1 MSDVPTP
8 AARENAD
15 PALRSSSLDDLPRF
29 VRPMMEFILI
39 VSVYLGSIIVL
50 ILAGVAVVMLTV
62 NVLAGGDTAP
72 AGPAMAW
79 LMP

>member
-1 MSDVPTP
+1 
-8 AARENAD
+8 
-15 PALRSSSLDDLPRF
+15 
-29 VRPMMEFILI
+29 MMEFILI